1 MNYVNNLNFGQP
13 EGLLGCEVVEES
25 DKVVDILLVTLHIEE
40 EQARV
45 NEMKTGDGGGLCVC
59 GSS

>member
-1 MNYVNNLNFGQP
+1 MNNLYFVKP
-13 EGLLGCEVVEES
+13 ELFLGCQVVQES

-45 NEMKTGDGGGLCVC
+45 NEMKTGDRGGLRVC
-59 GSS
+59 GSC